1 MRTLASIRLLSSIFL
16 FTSLFVAV
24 GAARVVSAQ
33 DLDNVTLT
41 GRVLDQNNAIIPG
54 ATLEAILVKTGATRT
69 TVTDDEGRYRIIQLE
84 PGVYNLRAS
93 ATGFATQEKKELS
106 FIAGKNV
113 QLDLTLLPQGVN
125 VDPIIITADD
135 TPLVD
140 TTRTVV
146 GGTVTTHEVESLPV
160 NSRSPLDLIF
170 TLPGVSEE
178 ALSTRDLAEARNT
191 SVANTPEEAGTFSL
205 SGGPAYSNNI
215 TIDGLDNND
224 DRAARERFQPSLE
237 AVEEVQIITNQF
249 SAEYGRASGG
259 RINIRTRGGSSKY
272 RGRAFY
278 FFRNDWFNANT
289 SNNKARGISRLPLE
303 EHNPGLTFSGP
314 LRLPFYDGRKKTFF
328 FSAYEYDTIFDSATI
343 DTRSEEHT
351 SELQSP

>member
-1 MRTLASIRLLSSIFL
+1 MKDVTASFSSSRA
-16 FTSLFVAV
+16 FTTCALHLPALHRWRKRS
-24 GAARVVSAQ
+24 
-33 DLDNVTLT
+33 
-41 GRVLDQNNAIIPG
+41 
-54 ATLEAILVKTGATRT
+54 
-69 TVTDDEGRYRIIQLE
+69 
-84 PGVYNLRAS
+84 
-93 ATGFATQEKKELS
+93 S

-113 QLDLTLLPQGVN
+113 QLDFTLVPQGVT
-125 VDPIIITADD
+125 VDPVVVTADD
-135 TPLVD
+135 TPAID

-178 ALSTRDLAEARNT
+178 ALSTRDLAEDRNT
-191 SVANTPEEAGTFSL
+191 SAANTPEEAGTFSL

-259 RINIRTRGGSSKY
+259 RINIRTRGGSNKY

-278 FFRNDWFNANT
+278 FFRDDWLNANT
-289 SNNKARGISRLPLE
+289 FNNNRIGVSRLPLT
-303 EHNPGLTFSGP
+303 EHNPGFTLSGP
-314 LRLPFYDGRKKTFF
+314 LTLPKFFGPLSYNGRARTFF
-328 FSAYEYDTIFDSATI
+328 FTAYEYDTILDSALINTFVPVQQNSAFPLPAPTARPRAVVVRPCPQI
-343 DTRSEEHT
+343 R
-351 SELQSP
+351 